1 MKLSFQFSYPYFQ
14 LLNVK
19 VWLQGR
25 IFITKMLA
33 RIIEVHWLIM
43 TRMKPFLSFTL
54 FSMLLKA
61 SIIKRHLKSLF
72 VIGEISC
79 LKGQKHTRN
88 MRKWSH
94 HKPWAK
100 KSPSL
105 FHGWSNKMQ
114 DLKVTISKVP
124 CWHHGCFCI
133 FQQITT
139 ATNKTMILRPC
150 K

>member
-19 VWLQGR
+19 VWLQSR
-25 IFITKMLA
+25 ISITKMLA
-33 RIIEVHWLIM
+33 KIIEDHWLIM
-43 TRMKPFLSFTL
+43 TRMKPLYHLPYFQFL
-54 FSMLLKA
+54 
-61 SIIKRHLKSLF
+61 IKRHLKSLF

-79 LKGQKHTRN
+79 LKGQKNTHN
-88 MRKWSH
+88 MKMLSSQKWSH

-114 DLKVTISKVP
+114 DLRVRISKVP
-124 CWHHGCFCI
+124 CWHHSCFCI
-133 FQQITT
+133 FQQITI
-139 ATNKTMILRPC
+139 ATNKTMILKPC